1 MDRYWLLNEGMPYT
15 VEGTSAFLGF
25 QFFCSMAVAVT
36 VFIKGLLNASVC
48 AFGLGQCGVIFL

>member
-15 VEGTSAFLGF
+15 EEESSAFLGF
-25 QFFCSMAVAVT
+25 QFFSSMVVVT
-36 VFIKGLLNASVC
+36 VFIKGLLKAPAC